1 MYVYCPDRHLTS
13 LGMEAFRIEQPQL
26 LWTLLLLPAVGLL
39 LLYWWRYR
47 QRMLARLAHPAAL
60 VQLIPNLPA
69 GSYYLRRGLLLSGA
83 LLALGIALSNPQLG
97 VRETTVKRTGID
109 LFIALDISR
118 SMLAADF
125 PPNRLERAKRLTA
138 KLVKELANHNIGL
151 ILFTC
156 DAFVAVP
163 LTTDYQFVQLALRT
177 ADPEQTD
184 VQGTDLSRPLAKA
197 LESFPANSRHHRAI
211 LLISDGEGE
220 GSTAVREAQKA
231 QQEGTYVFAVA
242 TGRPEGAY
250 IPLLSGGG
258 YLTDATG
265 RPVRSVPDIQL
276 LKDIASAGQGA
287 CYTLDTD
294 ADALVKDLS
303 ARINA
308 ISKRRFES
316 RTYADYESYFQW
328 FIGLALLLLT
338 IDWFIAAGAWPR
350 KA

>member
-1 MYVYCPDRHLTS
+1 
-13 LGMEAFRIEQPQL
+13 
-26 LWTLLLLPAVGLL
+26 
-39 LLYWWRYR
+39 
-47 QRMLARLAHPAAL
+47 
-60 VQLIPNLPA
+60 
-69 GSYYLRRGLLLSGA
+69 
-83 LLALGIALSNPQLG
+83 
-97 VRETTVKRTGID
+97 
-109 LFIALDISR
+109 
-118 SMLAADF
+118 MLAADF

-138 KLVKELANHNIGL
+138 SLVKELANHNIGL

-184 VQGTDLSRPLAKA
+184 VQGTDLSSPLTRA
-197 LESFPANSRHHRAI
+197 LASFPADSRHHRAI

-220 GSTAVREAQKA
+220 GRAAVREAQKA
-231 QQEGTYVFAVA
+231 REEGTFVFTVA

-276 LKDIASAGQGA
+276 LKEIASAGQGA
-287 CYTLDTD
+287 SYTLDTD
-294 ADALVKDLS
+294 TDALVKDLS

-308 ISKRRFES
+308 ISKRSFES

-328 FIGLALLLLT
+328 FIGLALLLLAV
-338 IDWFIAAGAWPR
+338 DWYVAAGAWPR

>member
-1 MYVYCPDRHLTS
+1 
-13 LGMEAFRIEQPQL
+13 MEAFRIEQPQL
-26 LWTLLLLPAVGLL
+26 LWILLLLPAVGLL
-39 LLYWWRYR
+39 LFYWWRYR

-60 VQLIPNLPA
+60 AQLIPDLPTA
-69 GSYYLRRGLLLSGA
+69 GYYLRRGWLLAGV
-83 LLALGIALSNPQLG
+83 LLALGVALSNPQLG
-97 VRETTVKRTGID
+97 VRETSVKRTGID
-109 LFIALDISR
+109 LFVALDISR

-138 KLVKELANHNIGL
+138 RLVKELANHNIGL

-184 VQGTDLSRPLAKA
+184 VQGTDLSSPLARA
-197 LESFPANSRHHRAI
+197 LASFPANSHHHRAI
-211 LLISDGEGE
+211 VLISDGEGE
-220 GSTAVREAQKA
+220 GSAALREAQKA
-231 QQEGTYVFAVA
+231 REEGTFVFTVA

-276 LKDIASAGQGA
+276 LREIASAGQGA
-287 CYTLDTD
+287 SYTLDTD
-294 ADALVKDLS
+294 TDALVKDVS

-308 ISKRRFES
+308 ISKRSFES

-328 FIGLALLLLT
+328 FIGLALLLLAV
-338 IDWFIAAGAWPR
+338 DWYVAAGAWPR

>member
-1 MYVYCPDRHLTS
+1 
-13 LGMEAFRIEQPQL
+13 MEAFRIEQPQL

-60 VQLIPNLPA
+60 TQLLPDLPTA
-69 GSYYLRRGLLLSGA
+69 GYYLRRAWLLSGV
-83 LLALGIALSNPQLG
+83 LLALGVALSNPQLG
-97 VRETTVKRTGID
+97 VRETSVKRTGID
-109 LFIALDISR
+109 LFVALDISR

-138 KLVKELANHNIGL
+138 SLVKELANHNIGL

-184 VQGTDLSRPLAKA
+184 VQGTDLSSPLTRA
-197 LESFPANSRHHRAI
+197 LASFPADSRHHRAI

-220 GSTAVREAQKA
+220 GRAAVREAQKA
-231 QQEGTYVFAVA
+231 REEGTFVFTVA

-276 LKDIASAGQGA
+276 LKEIASAGQGA
-287 CYTLDTD
+287 SYTLDTD
-294 ADALVKDLS
+294 TDALVKDLS

-308 ISKRRFES
+308 ISKRSFES
-316 RTYADYESYFQW
+316 RTYADYESCFQW
-328 FIGLALLLLT
+328 FIGLALLLLAV
-338 IDWFIAAGAWPR
+338 DWYVAAGAWPR

>member
-1 MYVYCPDRHLTS
+1 
-13 LGMEAFRIEQPQL
+13 MEAFRIEQPQL
-26 LWTLLLLPAVGLL
+26 LWSLLLLPAVGLL

-47 QRMLARLAHPAAL
+47 QRMLARLSDPAAL
-60 VQLIPNLPA
+60 AQLIPDLPA
-69 GSYYLRRGLLLSGA
+69 AGHYLKRGLLLSGA
-83 LLALGIALSNPQLG
+83 LLALGIALSNPQMG
-97 VRETTVKRTGID
+97 VRETSVKRTGID

-125 PPNRLERAKRLTA
+125 PPNRLERAKRLVSS
-138 KLVKELANHNIGL
+138 LVKELANHNIGL

-163 LTTDYQFVQLALRT
+163 LTTDYQFIKLALRT
-177 ADPEQTD
+177 ADPEQTNI
-184 VQGTDLSRPLAKA
+184 QGTDLSSPLARA
-197 LESFPANSRHHRAI
+197 MASFPANSRHHRAI

-220 GSTAVREAQKA
+220 GSSAIREAQKA
-231 QQEGTYVFAVA
+231 QEEGTYVFTVA
-242 TGRPEGAY
+242 TGRTEGAY

-258 YLTDATG
+258 YLTDGTG
-265 RPVRSVPDIQL
+265 RPVRSIPDIQL
-276 LKDIASAGQGA
+276 LRDIASAGQGA

-294 ADALVKDLS
+294 MDAVVNDLS

-308 ISKRRFES
+308 VSKRSFES

-328 FIGLALLLLT
+328 FIGLALLLLAA
-338 IDWFIAAGAWPR
+338 DWFVAAGAWPR

>member
-1 MYVYCPDRHLTS
+1 
-13 LGMEAFRIEQPQL
+13 MEAFRIEQPQL
-26 LWTLLLLPAVGLL
+26 LWTLLLLPTVGLL

-60 VQLIPNLPA
+60 TQLLPDLPTA
-69 GSYYLRRGLLLSGA
+69 GYYLRRAWLLSGV
-83 LLALGIALSNPQLG
+83 LLALGVALSNPQLG
-97 VRETTVKRTGID
+97 VRETSVKRTGID
-109 LFIALDISR
+109 LFVALDISR

-138 KLVKELANHNIGL
+138 SLVKELANHNIGL

-184 VQGTDLSRPLAKA
+184 VQGTDLSSPLTRA
-197 LESFPANSRHHRAI
+197 LASFPADSRHHRAI

-220 GSTAVREAQKA
+220 GRAAVREAQKA
-231 QQEGTYVFAVA
+231 REEGTFVFTVA

-276 LKDIASAGQGA
+276 LKEIASAGQGA
-287 CYTLDTD
+287 SYTLDTD
-294 ADALVKDLS
+294 TDALVKDLS

-308 ISKRRFES
+308 ISKRSFES

-328 FIGLALLLLT
+328 FIGLALLLLAV
-338 IDWFIAAGAWPR
+338 DWYVAAGAWPR